1 MEFLTTTVL
10 SGVAWDGIK
19 AMGNITGNYI
29 KNKLKGW
36 IIDDKLADEIAEN
49 INQMPQ
55 PFKENIRYIEAY
67 IDQNNQLLEMM
78 KNIKKDN
85 STPNVYKQDNSNS
98 EIKDSNVINGNNNN
112 IYYINSKQ
120 LKESDEDKP
129 KYNRRELKTEIKKIL
144 AENRAVYKLYG
155 PTDKNKSDLFS
166 EKPYIW
172 KEKALSTIVPN
183 NRKIVKLL
191 ESNSHLLTDEEYDIF
206 VEFKLHADGFE
217 SNHKN
222 KEKRSEYPIFPQE
235 INNIL
240 N

>member
-1 MEFLTTTVL
+1 MEFLTATVL
-10 SGVAWDGIK
+10 SGIAWDGIK

-55 PFKENIRYIEAY
+55 PFKENIKYIEAY

-85 STPNVYKQDNSNS
+85 STSNVYKQDNSNS

-112 IYYINSKQ
+112 ICYIISNQS
-120 LKESDEDKP
+120 KESGEDKP
-129 KYNRRELKTEIKKIL
+129 KYNRIGLKTEIKKIL

-166 EKPYIW
+166 EKPDIW

-206 VEFKLHADGFE
+206 VEFKLHADGLE

>member
-1 MEFLTTTVL
+1 M
-10 SGVAWDGIK
+10 K
-19 AMGNITGNYI
+19 
-29 KNKLKGW
+29 
-36 IIDDKLADEIAEN
+36 
-49 INQMPQ
+49 
-55 PFKENIRYIEAY
+55 AY

-112 IYYINSKQ
+112 IYYINSNQ

-172 KEKALSTIVPN
+172 KEKLLSTIVN

-191 ESNSHLLTDEEYDIF
+191 ESNSHLF
-206 VEFKLHADGFE
+206 VQMKSLI
-217 SNHKN
+217 
-222 KEKRSEYPIFPQE
+222 Y
-235 INNIL
+235 L
-240 N
+240 

>member
-129 KYNRRELKTEIKKIL
+129 KYNRRELKTEI
-144 AENRAVYKLYG
+144 
-155 PTDKNKSDLFS
+155 
-166 EKPYIW
+166 
-172 KEKALSTIVPN
+172 
-183 NRKIVKLL
+183 
-191 ESNSHLLTDEEYDIF
+191 
-206 VEFKLHADGFE
+206 
-217 SNHKN
+217 
-222 KEKRSEYPIFPQE
+222 
-235 INNIL
+235 
-240 N
+240 